1 MQHYATATACHAAGT
16 LSRLDVS
23 LAWIRAAESHQHDPS
38 QSALNAYD
46 CCLQLF
52 DSHISAAASI
62 SSRYDAMKHFPV
74 DLSVDAASCALH
86 CGNVPHALELLEQ
99 GRALLWTQLAR
110 FHTLLDN
117 LRSSDPRAALLVQR
131 FQELSSILKTEPA
144 DKPCSE
150 PRVPVDVEVEAVRYR
165 QLVAEWNNVVEEIRE
180 FEGFSRFLLPPLFSD
195 LGEAACEGPVIV
207 LIASKFSC
215 NAVIVLHRQPP
226 IHVPLTITVE
236 WLKALAV
243 RHRTNISENKT
254 CSPEESLKR
263 FVIVLRELWR
273 EVVFPVVTQLK
284 GVAEKGS
291 RIWWCPTSVFT
302 AFPLHATGEYR
313 PGKSTLS
320 QIYISSYTPTLM
332 ALVKARKNASTGNS
346 SPISFAAIDQA
357 QPDGQW
363 APLPFVERELDSVER
378 FMSVPSATLTKLT
391 SSLSTREA
399 ASRALQNNRWVH
411 LSCHGQQDFEEPFK
425 SSFAMRDG
433 PLSLLDIIG
442 LDLSHHEFAFLSAC
456 KTAMGDSTFPD
467 EVIHLA
473 AGLQFTGVK
482 SVVGTLWQ
490 VNDEVAFKLV
500 SKFYE
505 EFCKGD
511 RLDCTMAGPAL
522 HRSIARLRKEEIQN
536 KKIPLHETFMF
547 IHIGI

>member
-1 MQHYATATACHAAGT
+1 
-16 LSRLDVS
+16 
-23 LAWIRAAESHQHDPS
+23 
-38 QSALNAYD
+38 
-46 CCLQLF
+46 
-52 DSHISAAASI
+52 
-62 SSRYDAMKHFPV
+62 MKHFPV
-74 DLSVDAASCALH
+74 DLSVDAASCALR
-86 CGNVPHALELLEQ
+86 CGKVPHALEHLEQ
-99 GRALLWTQLAR
+99 GRALLWTQMAR
-110 FHTLLDN
+110 FHTLLDD
-117 LRSSDPRAALLVQR
+117 LSSSNPRAALLVQR
-131 FQELSSILKTEPA
+131 FQELSFILKTESA
-144 DKPCSE
+144 DKSCDDDA
-150 PRVPVDVEVEAVRYR
+150 PRVPVVVEAKAVRYM
-165 QLVAEWNNVVEEIRE
+165 QLVAEWNNVVEEIRT

-195 LGEAACEGPVIV
+195 LREAACGGPVIV
-207 LIASKFSC
+207 LIASRFSC
-215 NAVIVLHRQPP
+215 DAVIVLHGQPP
-226 IHVPLTITVE
+226 IHVPLTITIE

-243 RHRTNISENKT
+243 RHRTNVSQNKT
-254 CSPEESLKR
+254 CSPKESR
-263 FVIVLRELWR
+263 NEFVVVLRELWR

-302 AFPLHATGEYR
+302 VFPLHATGEYR

-320 QIYISSYTPTLM
+320 QIYISSYTPTLL

-346 SPISFAAIDQA
+346 SPISFAAIGQA

-363 APLPFVERELDSVER
+363 APLPFVERELDFLER
-378 FMSVPSATLTKLT
+378 FLPAPSVTLTKLT

-411 LSCHGQQDFEEPFK
+411 LSCHGQQNFKEPFK

-433 PLSLLDIIG
+433 PLSLLDIID

-456 KTAMGDSTFPD
+456 KTAMGDSTVPD
-467 EVIHLA
+467 EVIHLV

-490 VNDEVAFKLV
+490 VQDEVAFKLV

-511 RLDCTMAGPAL
+511 RLDCTIAGPAL
-522 HRSIARLRKEEIQN
+522 HRSTAQLRKEEIQN
-536 KKIPLHETFMF
+536 EKIPLHETFMF